1 MAYTPD
7 QLAEVR
13 QAIVALST
21 GQRVVSITQNGRTVQ
36 FAQAN
41 LGDLKAFE
49 REMARAVAADRRRR
63 SRTRLVTTNKGL

>member
-1 MAYTPD
+1 MAYTTE

-21 GQRVVSITQNGRTVQ
+21 GQRVVSITQNGRKVE

-49 REMARAVAADRRRR
+49 REMARSLLAGQRRR
-63 SRTRLVTTNKGL
+63 SRTRSVVTGKGL